1 MEVEPAY
8 EKATEEFL
16 HEELEYVV
24 VQNWNE
30 AERGIELMRT
40 DLDGRATFLVHPEA
54 GEQARAS
61 ESLAG
66 DEGVIGRLSDHLRFT
81 NGFAS
86 APRDLLPRLAHCFLA
101 KDRAAAQRLATAHPE
116 FFFLLPDGVSYHGH
130 AVSGGKKTGSGPLAL
145 KRELRELTGEVQ
157 VKQRAVE
164 GDGRRRWSNWSARS
178 PDSARIWRA
187 CGPCSR
193 RRRKTRWRWITSIG
207 KLAEE
212 FTRAQ
217 SRLSVARLELERL
230 RQEGGRAREQQE
242 RDQRLLDERET
253 ARSMEEQVLE
263 QSRAD
268 FEELQS
274 QAHLLAEEHGA
285 LRAELAGFEERQR
298 SERATQAR
306 HRGGDCGGGG
316 AARRNR
322 GRDGT
327 PGRGAGAAAFRQHRA
342 GSARRRISGS
352 DSRLPKRLWRIWRRG
367 RPGSARILRLSMKR

>member
-1 MEVEPAY
+1 MD
-8 EKATEEFL
+8 T
-16 HEELEYVV
+16 
-24 VQNWNE
+24 
-30 AERGIELMRT
+30 
-40 DLDGRATFLVHPEA
+40 
-54 GEQARAS
+54 
-61 ESLAG
+61 LAG
-66 DEGVIGRLSDHLRFT
+66 DEGVAGRLSDHLRFT

-101 KDRAAAQRLATAHPE
+101 KDRAAAQRLAIEHPE

-164 GDGRRRWSNWSARS
+164 ETRPRRWINWSARS
-178 PDSARIWRA
+178 PDSARIWKA
-187 CGPCSR
+187 CGRCNR
-193 RRRKTRWRWITSIG
+193 TRRKKRWRWITSIG

-242 RDQRLLDERET
+242 RDQRLLDEKET
-253 ARSMEEQVLE
+253 ARSVEEQVLE

-274 QAHLLAEEHGA
+274 QAHRLAEEH
-285 LRAELAGFEERQR
+285 
-298 SERATQAR
+298 AR
-306 HRGGDCGGGG
+306 
-316 AARRNR
+316 AARRA
-322 GRDGT
+322 GR
-327 PGRGAGAAAFRQHRA
+327 
-342 GSARRRISGS
+342 I
-352 DSRLPKRLWRIWRRG
+352 
-367 RPGSARILRLSMKR
+367 